1 MRDGG
6 LINPRISFNAFQS
19 TWFYLFGFMM
29 TRLKI
34 FFCLRTIP
42 CRMSTVFINT
52 LTTNHF

>member
-19 TWFYLFGFMM
+19 TWFYLFGSMM

-52 LTTNHF
+52 FTTSHF